1 MPRTMYTAS
10 SARRISQGI
19 WFCVSCT
26 APALPSKLVCVHR
39 DVQRLQA
46 CMMASRVGPIC
57 APGARLKDSVVAANW
72 PWWLTSSGARLGS

>member
-1 MPRTMYTAS
+1 MYTAS

-26 APALPSKLVCVHR
+26 APALPSKLVCTSTGMCSGSR
-39 DVQRLQA
+39 A

-72 PWWLTSSGARLGS
+72 P